1 VTLPF
6 AGLLLDVG
14 AVIVRTP
21 FELHRV
27 AEARYGLPR
36 GSLGWMG
43 PHDPSSDPL
52 WRSMQAGELS
62 ELDYWHRRAEETERL
77 AGRHGGLQDYIAMC
91 FGGPQ
96 SEFVRPEA
104 EALVADA
111 RSAGLKLGVLTNE
124 TELMQGRAWID
135 RVDVFRSVDALIDA
149 SVTGIMKPDPAAYRL
164 ALDALQLP
172 AGAVLFVDDQP
183 KNVAGA
189 EAVGIAAVHFDPT
202 DVARSFGLVR
212 QRLGLSATGGAAG
225 PYRVSRATGGAE
237 EQVRTLS
244 GLPAEKLCQ

>member
-1 VTLPF
+1 MVALPF
-6 AGLLLDVG
+6 DALLLDVG

-27 AEARYGLPR
+27 AESRYGLAR

-52 WRSMQAGELS
+52 WRSMQAGQLS

-77 AGRHGGLQDYIAMC
+77 AGRHGGLQDYMAMC

-111 RSAGLKLGVLTNE
+111 RSAGLRIGILTNE
-124 TELMQGRAWID
+124 TELMQGREWIE
-135 RVDVFRSVDALIDA
+135 RVDVFGKVDVLVDA
-149 SVTGIMKPDPAAYRL
+149 SVTGIMKPHPAAYRL
-164 ALDALQLP
+164 ALDALGLP
-172 AGAVLFVDDQP
+172 PDRVLFVDDQP

-189 EAVGIAAVHFDPT
+189 EAVGIAAIGFDPT
-202 DVARSFGLVR
+202 DVTGSFAAVR
-212 QRLGLSATGGAAG
+212 RRLGLN
-225 PYRVSRATGGAE
+225 
-237 EQVRTLS
+237 
-244 GLPAEKLCQ
+244 PAEVSTSR

>member
-1 VTLPF
+1 MGSLPF

-27 AEARYGLPR
+27 AESRYGLAP

-52 WRSMQAGELS
+52 WRSMQAGHLS

-77 AGRHGGLQDYIAMC
+77 AGRRGGLQDYMAMC

-104 EALVADA
+104 ETLVADA
-111 RSAGLKLGVLTNE
+111 RIAGLKIGILTNE
-124 TELMQGRAWID
+124 TELLQGRAWID
-135 RVDVFRSVDALIDA
+135 RIDVFRSVDALVDA
-149 SVTGIMKPDPAAYRL
+149 SVTGIMKPAPAAYGL
-164 ALDALQLP
+164 ALDELSLP
-172 AGAVLFVDDQP
+172 AHRVLFVDDQP

-189 EAVGIAAVHFDPT
+189 EAVGIAAIRFDPT
-202 DVARSFGLVR
+202 DVPASIAAIRR
-212 QRLGLSATGGAAG
+212 RLGLK
-225 PYRVSRATGGAE
+225 
-237 EQVRTLS
+237 
-244 GLPAEKLCQ
+244 PAEVGTSR